1 MAKQHFYFKLIPPRA
16 SFAQDMTAEERRL
29 MEEHVRYLHEHFVA
43 GNVLA
48 YGPVM
53 APEGAFGVAI
63 FEVENEAGVRKIAEN
78 DPTIRAGLNR
88 FEYYPMRLGEACRS
102 EEEY

>member
-63 FEVENEAGVRKIAEN
+63 FEVENESGVRKIAEN

-88 FEYYPMRLGEACRS
+88 FEYYPMRLAEAQGKRG
-102 EEEY
+102 